1 MFRGGNL
8 HTVFQPIAQIFPLNH
23 QYMMALAWCTL
34 EVFHWIVCFVHNRA
48 LRNIYHV
55 WYFMMNVQSDK
66 SMIWPNF
73 SGKFL
78 PIKKQPNIFLII
90 L

>member
-1 MFRGGNL
+1 MFWGGNL

-55 WYFMMNVQSDK
+55 WYFVMNVQSD
-66 SMIWPNF
+66 
-73 SGKFL
+73 
-78 PIKKQPNIFLII
+78 NIFDMTYKALIFQENFCQSKNSPTFS
-90 L
+90 